1 MRLADKLSEIDGY
14 CDELESIVP
23 ADFTAYAAD
32 IKSKAA
38 CERYFEKI
46 VTAIVDAAF
55 LAIKNEHLTL
65 PEDEKQSFDI
75 LSRADVISAALATG
89 LKEAKGMR
97 NILAHEYGVVDDRLV
112 FHAITDEILRD
123 AHEFVAAL
131 RKLG

>member
-1 MRLADKLSEIDGY
+1 MRLAEKLAEVNRY
-14 CDELESIVP
+14 CGELESMLP
-23 ADFTAYAAD
+23 ADFTSYAAD

-46 VTAIVDAAF
+46 VTAVMDAAF
-55 LAIKNEHLTL
+55 LAIKKEHLTL
-65 PEDEKQSFDI
+65 PEDEKQAFDI
-75 LSRADVISAALATG
+75 LSRAGIISAALATR

-97 NILAHEYGVVDDRLV
+97 NILAHEYGVVDDQLV

-131 RKLG
+131 RKCS